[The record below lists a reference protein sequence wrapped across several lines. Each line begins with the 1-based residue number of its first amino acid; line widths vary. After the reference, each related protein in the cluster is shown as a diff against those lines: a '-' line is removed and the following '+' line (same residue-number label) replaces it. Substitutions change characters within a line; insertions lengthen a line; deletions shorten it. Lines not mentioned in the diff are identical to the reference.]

1 MVNYILIFDHDSR
14 RKIEILVKALF
25 WFSIIVFNKMK
36 ILVLLFMIKLFT
48 ETNVFKKVLVA
59 FTRYFF

>member
-1 MVNYILIFDHDSR
+1 MAQEEKLKS
-14 RKIEILVKALF
+14 LF

-48 ETNVFKKVLVA
+48 QTNVFKKVLVT
-59 FTRYFF
+59 FTSDFFNQNMI